1 MRQGFIYDINK
12 CVGCGACRAACILE
26 NGWKVSPRMVYT
38 YNSDALTI
46 HPLLNL
52 SLACNH
58 CEKPVCLEGCPSG
71 SYFRDSKTGA
81 VIINDKKCI
90 GCKYCKWN
98 CPYDAPKFDARNKVI
113 GKCNLC
119 YTGLNAGRSPAC
131 TSACPT
137 GALSF
142 GDIKEPVVEKIPS
155 WFPEKNLKPAIEFTG
170 KQFNFPLTIIPDRN
184 SDSEIPAA
192 KYEKHLKPGLIS
204 LVVFTF
210 LSTLSVGFI
219 ISSGIKGVFPD
230 MVLFIS
236 LIIISAL
243 SSLFHLGK
251 VFRAWRAVLNI
262 RTSPLS
268 LEIVLFVLYSA
279 LSVTGVF
286 FQFPSLMIIS
296 SITGLLFML
305 SIDYVYNYAEKPKS
319 PVLKSGQ
326 TFISSLLIISFLSE
340 SLIPFLFIAIIKTGL
355 SFYSFFNSGTEG
367 SFSLLKTIRIAFL
380 IISAAALLYYKSLNN
395 TMIAIFLIGE
405 LLDRIIF
412 YIDFEQLNIK
422 TLIIKHLTTSIK

>member
-1 MRQGFIYDINK
+1 MNR

-26 NGWKVSPRMVYT
+26 NGWEVSPRMIYT
-38 YNSDALTI
+38 YNTEAIST

-71 SYFRDSKTGA
+71 SYYRDSKTGA
-81 VIINDKKCI
+81 IVIDEKKCI

-98 CPYDAPKFDARNKVI
+98 CPYDAPKFDDRKKVI

-131 TSACPT
+131 SSACPT
-137 GALSF
+137 GALSY
-142 GDIKEPVVEKIPS
+142 GDIIEPSAENIPS
-155 WFPEKNLKPAIEFTG
+155 WFPEKNLNPAIEFTG
-170 KQFNFPLTIIPDRN
+170 IPVSLPLTIIPERKY
-184 SDSEIPAA
+184 DSEIPAI
-192 KYEKHLKPGLIS
+192 KYEKKLRSGLIS
-204 LVVFTF
+204 LLVFTF
-210 LSTLSVGFI
+210 LSTVSVGLI

-230 MVLFIS
+230 AVIFIP
-236 LIIISAL
+236 LIIVTAI

-251 VFRAWRAVLNI
+251 VLRAWRAVLNI
-262 RTSPLS
+262 KSSPLS
-268 LEIVLFVLYSA
+268 LEIVLFVLYSV
-279 LSVTGVF
+279 LSVTAVF
-286 FQFPSLMIIS
+286 FQLPSLLIIS

-305 SIDYVYNYAEKPKS
+305 SVDNVYNYAEKPKS
-319 PVLKSGQ
+319 PVLQSGQ

-340 SLIPFLFIAIIKTGL
+340 SLIPFVFIAAIKTGL
-355 SFYSFFNSGTEG
+355 SVYRIFKTGAAD
-367 SFSLLKTIRIAFL
+367 SFSVLRTIRIAFL
-380 IISAAALLYYKSLNN
+380 IISGAAFLYYKSLN
-395 TMIAIFLIGE
+395 TTIIAIFLIGE
-405 LLDRIIF
+405 LIDRIVF